1 MIGLLLL
8 VALQVDEPY
17 QRFSTAYA
25 TLDADRV
32 AQVYTDDALMLPP
45 GGEIVRGRAAVREH
59 YAEGFDED
67 RKRGHT
73 RSITFELVDRLV
85 RDDVRT
91 DYGYYT
97 VTARSASGHE
107 RQHRG
112 KFAKVWQR
120 GRDGVWRIRSDSYSS
135 APNP

>member
-8 VALQVDEPY
+8 VAIQVDEPY

-32 AQVYTDDALMLPP
+32 AQVYADDALMLPP
-45 GGEIVRGRAAVREH
+45 GGEIIRGRAAVREH

-73 RSITFELVDRLV
+73 RTITFELVDRLV

-97 VTARSASGHE
+97 VTARSPSGHE

-120 GRDGVWRIRSDSYSS
+120 GRDGVWRIRSDTYNA
-135 APNP
+135 APSP

>member
-32 AQVYTDDALMLPP
+32 AQVYADDALMLPP
-45 GGEIVRGRAAVREH
+45 GGEIIRGRAAVREH
-59 YAEGFDED
+59 YADGFDAD
-67 RKRGHT
+67 
-73 RSITFELVDRLV
+73 
-85 RDDVRT
+85 
-91 DYGYYT
+91 
-97 VTARSASGHE
+97 
-107 RQHRG
+107 
-112 KFAKVWQR
+112 
-120 GRDGVWRIRSDSYSS
+120 RIRSDTYNS